1 MAIARA
7 KELRQKSVEEL
18 RAMLSEYRAE
28 LRKIMAQTA
37 AGVRPENP
45 GRARELKRTI
55 ARILTIL
62 REKENEVAG

>member
-7 KELRQKSVEEL
+7 KELRQKSEEEL
-18 RAMLSEYRAE
+18 RQLLSEYRAE
-28 LRKIMAQTA
+28 LRRLKAQTS

-45 GRARELKRTI
+45 GRVRELKRTI

-62 REKENEVAG
+62 KEKKG

>member
-7 KELRQKSVEEL
+7 KELRQKSEEEL
-18 RAMLSEYRAE
+18 KQMLSEYRAE
-28 LRKIMAQTA
+28 LRRLKAQTS

-45 GRARELKRTI
+45 GRVRELKRTI

-62 REKENEVAG
+62 KEKKG

>member
-7 KELRQKSVEEL
+7 KELRQKSEEEL
-18 RAMLSEYRAE
+18 KQMLSEYRAE
-28 LRKIMAQTA
+28 LRRLKAQTS

-45 GRARELKRTI
+45 GRVRELKRTI

-62 REKENEVAG
+62 EEKKG

>member
-7 KELRQKSVEEL
+7 KELRQKSDEEL
-18 RAMLSEYRAE
+18 REMLSQYRAE
-28 LRKIMAQTA
+28 LRRIMAQVA

-45 GRARELKRTI
+45 GRVRELKRTI

-62 REKENEVAG
+62 NERKG

>member
-7 KELRQKSVEEL
+7 KELRAMSEDDL
-18 RAMLSEYRAE
+18 RAKLSEYRAE
-28 LRKIMAQTA
+28 LRRLLAQTS

-45 GRARELKRTI
+45 GRVRELKRTI

-62 REKENEVAG
+62 REKEQKG

>member
-7 KELRQKSVEEL
+7 KELRAMGEDDL
-18 RAMLSEYRAE
+18 RAKLSEYRAE
-28 LRKIMAQTA
+28 LRRLKAQTS

-45 GRARELKRTI
+45 GRVRELKRTI

-62 REKENEVAG
+62 HEKKRKG

>member
-7 KELRQKSVEEL
+7 KELRQKSDEEL
-18 RAMLSEYRAE
+18 KQMLSEYRAE
-28 LRKIMAQTA
+28 LRRLKAQTS

-45 GRARELKRTI
+45 GRVRELKRTI

-62 REKENEVAG
+62 KEKKG

>member
-7 KELRQKSVEEL
+7 KELRQKSEGEL
-18 RAMLSEYRAE
+18 RKLLSEYRAE
-28 LRKIMAQTA
+28 LRRLEAQIA

-45 GRARELKRTI
+45 GKVRELKRTI

-62 REKENEVAG
+62 NEKKG

>member
-7 KELRQKSVEEL
+7 KELRQKSEEEL
-18 RAMLSEYRAE
+18 RQLQSEYRAE
-28 LRKIMAQTA
+28 LRRLKAQTS

-45 GRARELKRTI
+45 GRVRELKRTI

-62 REKENEVAG
+62 KEKKR

>member
-7 KELRQKSVEEL
+7 KELRQKSEEEL
-18 RAMLSEYRAE
+18 RKMLAEYRAE
-28 LRKIMAQTA
+28 LRRIKAQTA

-62 REKENEVAG
+62 REKKG

>member
-7 KELRQKSVEEL
+7 KELRQKSEEEL
-18 RAMLSEYRAE
+18 KQMLSEYRAE
-28 LRKIMAQTA
+28 LRRLRAQTS

-45 GRARELKRTI
+45 GRVRELKRTI

-62 REKENEVAG
+62 KEKKG